1 MYQVSDAYKAAIIS
15 GERKMV
21 GQITDTK
28 GTVILGQTQLQ
39 NIEIEQAA
47 NSGDDLTLGSYLSDR
62 ITVTAVDPDGAIAA
76 MPWGEMEFV
85 PWLGV
90 ETADGPEMVPMGV
103 FTAGAAETENDAPV
117 VKIEAQDR
125 AILLE
130 TTWTTEGETWP
141 MTLAQMVARAC
152 EVAGVELGSAEF
164 PNASLPIE
172 QGAAVETTARA
183 MVAYAAQAAG
193 GFARMGRDGKL
204 YIQGY
209 AQTDRAIGAENL
221 FRQLVGKYTVPAIDQ
236 VLVLAEEGDL
246 GMAYP
251 ENIEAKHPYKIIDN
265 PLLYALTASPKE
277 EQQAA
282 VKAIYDEASRL
293 PYIPQEIECQGDPSI
308 GAGDII
314 TVYNRYGE
322 ATALPIMEYKIIYD
336 GGAHAEMRCVGS
348 SPDQPQAQGP
358 LTESVIALRQKSNVI
373 QRELD
378 YTRSEIKEVS
388 HTADAI
394 VTEVTELTQRVDGL
408 VLSASRTGGANR
420 IKGSSGRLGLD
431 DWQVDGQVVCD
442 TSTAVYNFTAAGGC
456 FVLGLTGRLGQTIPT
471 VAGKRYAYYCQYKL
485 ETGASTSAY
494 ISHGGQRRE
503 LAAAEEWTE
512 ITGSFVADSPAALV
526 EAMVEGGT
534 LWIADWTVIQGEVCT
549 AWQQA
554 QNEIDAG
561 GVQITSRGID
571 ITKEGDP
578 FQASLDNQQVR
589 FRNTDT
595 GEDVAYFNKDSGRIR
610 QLSALGEFTVQ
621 QPDTLSGAL
630 RVIPVAGGA
639 FFVIND

>member
-1 MYQVSDAYKAAIIS
+1 MFPVSEAYLNDIFAPSRRAKGQLADTSGNLLLSAEQVKTIEIS
-15 GERKMV
+15 G
-21 GQITDTK
+21 
-28 GTVILGQTQLQ
+28 L
-39 NIEIEQAA
+39 A
-47 NSGDDLTLGSYLSDR
+47 NSGGDIAPGAFLSDELKVA
-62 ITVTAVDPDGAIAA
+62 VTDPDGAIAA
-76 MPWGEMEFV
+76 IQWEGKEVV
-85 PWLGV
+85 PQLGI
-90 ETADGPEMVPMGV
+90 ETAAGLELVPMGV
-103 FTAGAAETENDAPV
+103 FVVQKPEQKNGALLTLKGA
-117 VKIEAQDR
+117 DR
-125 AILLE
+125 ACKAE
-130 TTWTTEGETWP
+130 AAWTTENEVWP
-141 MTLAQMVARAC
+141 MTLAQLVGRAC
-152 EVAGVELGSAEF
+152 EIAGIELGSANF
-164 PNASLPIE
+164 PNASLLIE

-183 MVAYAAQAAG
+183 MIAYAAQVAG
-193 GFARMGRDGKL
+193 CYARMGRDGRL
-204 YIQGY
+204 YLRWYSSSNREIGPESTTEAMRAQY
-209 AQTDRAIGAENL
+209 ATR
-221 FRQLVGKYTVPAIDQ
+221 PIDQ
-236 VLVLAEEGDL
+236 VRVIAEEGDL
-246 GMAYP
+246 GMNYP
-251 ENIEAKHPYKIIDN
+251 EGVEARAPLVIENN
-265 PLLYALTASPKE
+265 PLLYALTAASKE
-277 EQQAA
+277 EQQD
-282 VKAIYDEASRL
+282 VLKSIYDGVAGYSYAPLEWRG
-293 PYIPQEIECQGDPSI
+293 QGDPSI
-308 GAGDII
+308 EPGDIVTI
-314 TVYNRYGE
+314 KNAYGE
-322 ATALPIMEYKIIYD
+322 AAQLPVMEWAITYN
-336 GGAHAEMRCVGS
+336 GGLKMELRSVGT
-348 SPDQPQAQGP
+348 SPSTEPKRGP
-358 LTESVIALRQKSNVI
+358 LNESIKVLRQKSNVLE
-373 QRELD
+373 RELD

-442 TSTAVYNFTAAGGC
+442 TSTAVYNSTAAGGC

-494 ISHGGQRRE
+494 ISHGGHRRE

-534 LWIADWTVIQGEVCT
+534 LRIADWTVIQGEVCT

-561 GVQITSRGID
+561 GVKITSRGID

-595 GEDVAYFNKDSGRIR
+595 SEDVAYFNKDSGRIR

-621 QPDTLSGAL
+621 RPDDISGAL